1 MSRIIVRFFLNFL
14 QKCSFFLV
22 FWLVE
27 PDNFSPGSLFLNDRY
42 TDQSPAPPAVFF
54 WKTGL
59 SLPRVESQHRHF
71 QNKENPLS
79 HLFRAQIKL
88 KEDEEGRKAFLKA
101 NGKYTLDTIA
111 KGSLKD
117 AKDTEF
123 IAVNDRFDFKLNPA
137 AQDTNEGS
145 GTIAFNDK
153 VR

>member
-1 MSRIIVRFFLNFL
+1 M
-14 QKCSFFLV
+14 
-22 FWLVE
+22 
-27 PDNFSPGSLFLNDRY
+27 
-42 TDQSPAPPAVFF
+42 
-54 WKTGL
+54 
-59 SLPRVESQHRHF
+59 
-71 QNKENPLS
+71 
-79 HLFRAQIKL
+79 
-88 KEDEEGRKAFLKA
+88 
-101 NGKYTLDTIA
+101 DTIA